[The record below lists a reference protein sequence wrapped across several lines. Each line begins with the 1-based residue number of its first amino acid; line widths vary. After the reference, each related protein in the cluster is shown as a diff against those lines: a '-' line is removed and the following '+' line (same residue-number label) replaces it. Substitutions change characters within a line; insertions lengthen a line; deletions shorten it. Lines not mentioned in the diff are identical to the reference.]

1 MKPHESNTHT
11 LNVIF
16 VVTSR
21 ITNPYSHLLHLMR
34 LNNLSS
40 LQSKKPHEINT
51 HTSVHESEANM

>member
-1 MKPHESNTHT
+1 MTLHESNTHT

-34 LNNLSS
+34 LNNQSS
-40 LQSKKPHEINT
+40 LQSKKPHESNT